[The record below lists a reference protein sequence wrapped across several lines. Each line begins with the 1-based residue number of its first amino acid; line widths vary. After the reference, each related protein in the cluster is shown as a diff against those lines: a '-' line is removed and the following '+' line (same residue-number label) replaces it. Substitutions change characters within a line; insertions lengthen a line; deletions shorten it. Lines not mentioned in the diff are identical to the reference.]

1 MSHSWLISP
10 HRLAQCASKIIW
22 EPNPP
27 HHQGIKHQIS
37 DSDSEIGVRL
47 RKCDSLQSRHLI
59 PTTLFH
65 VVNHRAKWANHYQEM
80 EQLWCRLWVAP
91 RHRNFTEV
99 EIRSKLKPSLALHS
113 FPPMKLFWLRIIRII
128 EKLRYLV
135 VTNEV
140 WIFLTESRATHHQQ
154 VFFYSFPFSTISG
167 PHKDVSSVKCLDTP
181 AVYDD
186 EVYKELTCIYLACKI
201 CDYAVSIDMF
211 VRSIGGD
218 PRLMKFIILD
228 QEIEVLYRLGFRLHI
243 SLPHRCIEEYMTQ
256 IRDQA
261 NLEKPEKLYYPI
273 NRFLGSMWFTDICL
287 LYSPTLI
294 ALAAVMQGVSRCRE
308 NIDHFVNHNLLGC
321 LPENKRKDVLLIVRD
336 IRSTVIKSGSPPKIE
351 EIAEL
356 EKKLAICRNP
366 MNNPTSNVWL
376 NQQVSRQV
384 EINN

>member
-1 MSHSWLISP
+1 MFSNNTQNKYLIFSNKEKIT
-10 HRLAQCASKIIW
+10 RNREKANKRYIESAASYEKCVKDCFLNAEEELMIVKCYENCLKQFFVHFNPKN
-22 EPNPP
+22 EPVPKEVK
-27 HHQGIKHQIS
+27 G
-37 DSDSEIGVRL
+37 
-47 RKCDSLQSRHLI
+47 
-59 PTTLFH
+59 TAFH
-65 VVNHRAKWANHYQEM
+65 FYKR
-80 EQLWCRLWVAP
+80 
-91 RHRNFTEV
+91 
-99 EIRSKLKPSLALHS
+99 
-113 FPPMKLFWLRIIRII
+113 
-128 EKLRYLV
+128 
-135 VTNEV
+135 
-140 WIFLTESRATHHQQ
+140 
-154 VFFYSFPFSTISG
+154 FFI
-167 PHKDVSSVKCLDTP
+167 VSSVMDYHP
-181 AVYDD
+181 S
-186 EVYKELTCIYLACKI
+186 EIMLTCIYLACKI

-366 MNNPTSNVWL
+366 MNNPTSNVFKQRMMEGFAMES
-376 NQQVSRQV
+376 NGK
-384 EINN
+384 